1 MNRIYFI
8 SDLHLSHNNIIKYC
22 NRPYENVEAMN
33 NDIIKRWNSV
43 VSKNDTVWVL
53 GDIGLGKKENI
64 KKLLL
69 QLNGHKKLIM
79 GNHDSA
85 SIKFYYEC
93 GFHRVYDKPVIINDF
108 FILSHKP
115 LEWVANPMFNIY
127 GHVHDNKCYKTWS
140 KTGCCVCVERHNY
153 TPISWRT
160 IESKIEELTKND
172 N

>member
-22 NRPYENVEAMN
+22 NRPYENVEDMN

-79 GNHDSA
+79 GNHDRWNPH
-85 SIKFYYEC
+85 FYEEC
-93 GFHRVYDKPVIINDF
+93 GFEFVSNYPVLLKGHF
-108 FILSHKP
+108 LLSHAP
-115 LEWVANPMFNIY
+115 IVDSGPFYNIH
-127 GHVHDNKCYKTWS
+127 GHVHDNPEFPTETEKS
-140 KTGCCVCVERHNY
+140 RCVCVERQNY
-153 TPISWRT
+153 TPIRLPVFDSYV
-160 IESKIEELTKND
+160 EVKND
-172 N
+172 